1 MANDFFKKSDE
12 EETKEET
19 TEEKVKVGEVEYSQ
33 EELSKLV
40 GLGKTAVE
48 LEEKWN
54 TKIDRLYPEY
64 TKKTQELAELPEKV
78 KAQVLAEIE
87 EEKTKEKAR
96 TGEELSEEEQ
106 LKLAGQKL
114 EELGFVNKEKL
125 KTEVLG
131 ILSARDLLEETQG
144 VIEEMDKEGKPKTN
158 VDELLAYM
166 EETGIKN
173 PKLAYK
179 AKFEKELDEITQK
192 KIQGLKGEAEITE
205 TGSTA
210 GAKVPAPVKV
220 TKENVTS
227 LISEVMNREG

>member
-1 MANDFFKKSDE
+1 MAEDFFKKSDE

-19 TEEKVKVGEVEYSQ
+19 IEEKVKVGEVEYSQ

-54 TKIDRLYPEY
+54 TKIDRLYPEF
-64 TKKTQELAELPEKV
+64 TKKTQELAGLPEKV
-78 KAQVLAEIE
+78 RAEVLAEIE
-87 EEKTKEKAR
+87 QKKTEEKAKTC
-96 TGEELSEEEQ
+96 EELSEEEQ
-106 LKLAGQKL
+106 LKLATQKL
-114 EELGFVNKEKL
+114 EDLGFVNKEGL

-144 VIEEMDKEGKPKTN
+144 VIEEMAEGGNPKTN
-158 VDELLAYM
+158 IDDLLAYM

-192 KIQGLKGEAEITE
+192 KIQGLKGEGEVTE

-210 GAKVPAPVKV
+210 GAKVPPPVKI

-227 LISEVMNREG
+227 LISEVMNRE